1 MTEYESA
8 YGVDARQMCG
18 SDIRSRGVWPSDS
31 ARLEAFIGQYGGSLE
46 AYPVGNVGVALRWIA
61 PDRTLTRT
69 GPTAGAALESLRAAM
84 VEA

>member
-1 MTEYESA
+1 MSQFGE
-8 YGVDARQMCG
+8 DARQMCG

-61 PDRTLTRT
+61 GDRTLTRSGAT
-69 GPTAGAALESLRAAM
+69 TGAALESLRAAM

>member
-1 MTEYESA
+1 MTD
-8 YGVDARQMCG
+8 YGLDARQMCG

-61 PDRTLTRT
+61 GDRTVTRS
-69 GPTAGAALESLRAAM
+69 GATAGAALESLRAAM

>member
-1 MTEYESA
+1 VTTFGE
-8 YGVDARQMCG
+8 DARQLCG

-46 AYPVGNVGVALRWIA
+46 AFPVGNVGVGLRWTVG
-61 PDRTLTRT
+61 DRELTRT

-84 VEA
+84 VTT